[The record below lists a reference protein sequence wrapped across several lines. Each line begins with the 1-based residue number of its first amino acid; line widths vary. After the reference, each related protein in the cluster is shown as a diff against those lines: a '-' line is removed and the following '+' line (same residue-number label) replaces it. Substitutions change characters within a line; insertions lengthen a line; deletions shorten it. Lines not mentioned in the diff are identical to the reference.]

1 MPSLTLGIP
10 HDSELSRR
18 ILNELRVRVRES
30 QRVLTVKHKEWREAE
45 ERTLAFLPEREIDA
59 ERRERREGGKPQFT
73 TIQIPYSYAVLLA
86 AHTYIVSVFLN
97 RSPVHQFTGRHGESQ
112 QNIQALEAVIDYQA
126 LVGGLLAPYYTW
138 FYDSLKFGIGCLGV
152 FWEDRFE
159 HISQVVETPTL
170 DVLGLDTGRTEKSR
184 ITMRSRTYSGNRV
197 YNIQPWDFLWD
208 TRYPARL
215 FQKGEYLAIKFSLG
229 WNEAKRREAA
239 GFYMNLDKL
248 GRTSP
253 QTFDSSQAAGSS
265 QLDRP
270 ETTDPSNTTQS
281 EFSELSPTHP
291 SLINGYEV
299 YVDLIPKEWGLG
311 ALDHPEKWV
320 FTTSGDFKTLIG
332 AQPLGAIHSQ
342 FPAAVLPLEPEGY
355 GLTTRGMAKTLEP
368 VQNTIDWLINT
379 HFYNVRASLNNQF
392 IVDPSRTVM
401 KDWLNPSAGKI
412 IRLKPEAYGQ
422 DTKTAW
428 SQVNVNDVTQNHLRD
443 LQLMLNIGERTVG
456 VNDQILGALNQGGRK
471 TATEVRTSTSFGVN
485 RLKTIA
491 EWFSAIGFSPLAQM
505 LVQNTQQYYD
515 QEQKF
520 KIAGD
525 LIAGSSPAFLDVNP
539 DMLSGFYD
547 FVPVDGTMPI
557 DRFAQAN
564 LWREMLAQITR
575 IPQIAMR
582 YDLGGIFEY
591 VAQLAGLKNIT
602 RFKVQMTPE
611 EELLL
616 QAQAGNVVPA
626 GPGQANGAGGSP
638 QTSTSGNPPAQVSG
652 LGPSQ

>member
-1 MPSLTLGIP
+1 MPSITLDIP
-10 HDSELSRR
+10 HDSDKSRT

-30 QRVLTVKHKEWREAE
+30 QRKLQDKHKEWREAE
-45 ERTLAFLPEREIDA
+45 ERTLAFLPERDIDA
-59 ERRERREGGKPQFT
+59 QRRTTREGGKPQYT

-86 AHTYIVSVFLN
+86 AHTYVTSVFLA
-97 RSPVHQFTGRHGESQ
+97 RAPVHQFTGRHGESQ
-112 QNIQALEAVIDYQA
+112 QNVQAIEAVIDYQT
-126 LVGGLLAPYYTW
+126 LVGGLLPTYYTW
-138 FYDSLKFGIGCLGV
+138 MYDALKYGVGCLGL
-152 FWEDRFE
+152 FWEDRFD
-159 HISQVVETPTL
+159 HISQITETPQV
-170 DVLGLDTGRTEKSR
+170 DILGNETGGTDKIRT
-184 ITMRSRTYSGNRV
+184 TMRSRTYSGNRV

-208 TRYPARL
+208 TRYPAKL

-229 WNEAKRREAA
+229 WNEMKRRESA

-248 GRTSP
+248 GRTQP
-253 QTFDSSQAAGSS
+253 HVFDSSQSAGSD

-270 ETTDPSNTTQS
+270 ETTDPTSSQS
-281 EFSELSPTHP
+281 EFSELSPKHP
-291 SLINGYEV
+291 ALVNGYEI
-299 YVDLIPKEWGLG
+299 YVDLIPKEWKLG
-311 ALDHPEKWV
+311 SLDHPEKWV
-320 FTTSGDFKTLIG
+320 FTTSGDFRVLLG
-332 AQPLGAIHSQ
+332 AQPLGAIHNQ
-342 FPAAVLPLEPEGY
+342 FPASVLPLEPEGY

-428 SQVNVNDVTQNHLRD
+428 SQVNVNDITQNHLRD
-443 LQLMLNIGERTVG
+443 LELMLSIGERTVG

-491 EWFSAIGFSPLAQM
+491 EWFSVVGFSPLAQM

-525 LIAGSSPAFLDVNP
+525 LLAGTNASFLDVNP

-564 LWREMLAQITR
+564 LWRELLAQVSR
-575 IPQIAMR
+575 MPSIALT

-591 VAQLAGLKNIT
+591 IAQLAGLKNIT
-602 RFKVQMTPE
+602 RFKLDVTPDQQ
-611 EELLL
+611 LQA
-616 QAQAGNVVPA
+616 QAQAGNSVP
-626 GPGQANGAGGSP
+626 ANGAGGSP
-638 QTSTSGNPPAQVSG
+638 QTNTSGNPPPQVAG

>member
-1 MPSLTLGIP
+1 MPSITLDIP
-10 HDSELSRR
+10 HDSEKSRD

-30 QRVLTVKHKEWREAE
+30 QRKLQDKHKEWREAE
-45 ERTLAFLPEREIDA
+45 ERTLAFLPEREIDIA
-59 ERRERREGGKPQFT
+59 RRETREGGKPSFT
-73 TIQIPYSYAVLLA
+73 TIQIPYSYAVILA
-86 AHTYIVSVFLN
+86 SHTYITSVFLA
-97 RSPVHQFTGRHGESQ
+97 RSPVHQFTGRHGESM
-112 QNIQALEAVIDYQA
+112 QNVQAIEAVIDYQT
-126 LVGGLLAPYYTW
+126 LVGGLLPSYYTW
-138 FYDSLKFGIGCLGV
+138 MYDALKYGVGCLGLY
-152 FWEDRFE
+152 WEDRFD
-159 HISQVVETPTL
+159 HISQITETEQL
-170 DVLGLDTGRTEKSR
+170 DILGNPTGRTDKVR
-184 ITMRSRTYSGNRV
+184 TTMRSKTYSGNRI

-208 TRYPARL
+208 TRYPAKL
-215 FQKGEYLAIKFSLG
+215 FQQGEYLAIKFSLG
-229 WNEAKRREAA
+229 WNVMKRREAA
-239 GFYMNLDKL
+239 GFYMNLDKI
-248 GRTSP
+248 GRTQP
-253 QTFDSSQAAGSS
+253 HVFDSSQSAGSD

-270 ETTDPSNTTQS
+270 ETTDPTSSQS
-281 EFSELSPTHP
+281 EFSELNAKHP
-291 SLINGYEV
+291 ALVNGYEI
-299 YVDLIPKEWGLG
+299 YVDLIPKEWKLG
-311 ALDHPEKWV
+311 SLDHPEKWV
-320 FTTSGDFKTLIG
+320 FTTTGDFRVLLG
-332 AQPLGAIHSQ
+332 AQPLGAIHNQ

-401 KDWLNPSAGKI
+401 KDWLNPAAGKI

-491 EWFSAIGFSPLAQM
+491 EWFSVVGFSPLSQM

-525 LIAGSSPAFLDVNP
+525 LIAGSSPAFMDVNA
-539 DMLSGFYD
+539 DMLAGFYD

-564 LWREMLAQITR
+564 LWREMLGQIAR
-575 IPQIAMR
+575 MPQIALR

-591 VAQLAGLKNIT
+591 AAQLAGLKNIT
-602 RFKVQMTPE
+602 RFKIEMTPDQE
-611 EELLL
+611 MAI
-616 QAQAGNVVPA
+616 QMQAGNSIPL
-626 GPGQANGAGGSP
+626 NGAGAGGQTP
-638 QTSTSGNPPAQVSG
+638 QTSTSPNPPSQIG
-652 LGPSQ
+652 TGTLG